1 MSLFFDNNSYNIEE
15 EIEDDDPFY
24 EIYDCHKTTYIEKKL
39 QDPLNK
45 FEQCEFAKEDM
56 EDYIKAQVK
65 DKPVKI
71 EVPKDDLKRMKINEV
86 MKPYVEAAKLVD

>member
-1 MSLFFDNNSYNIEE
+1 
-15 EIEDDDPFY
+15 
-24 EIYDCHKTTYIEKKL
+24 
-39 QDPLNK
+39 
-45 FEQCEFAKEDM
+45 M

-65 DKPVKI
+65 DKPLKI